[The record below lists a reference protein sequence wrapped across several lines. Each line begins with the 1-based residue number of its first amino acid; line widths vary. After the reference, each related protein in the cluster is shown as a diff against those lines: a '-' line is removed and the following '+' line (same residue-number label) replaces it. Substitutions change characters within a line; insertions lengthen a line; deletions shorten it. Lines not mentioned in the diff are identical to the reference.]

1 MKYVIYAR
9 VSTTYDSQEGS
20 FDVQTKEL
28 KKKIKVLYPDYI
40 YVATYGDLG
49 ISGKKES
56 RPQFQQMLKD
66 ARAKKFDVI
75 VTKSISR
82 FARNTRVL
90 LSSLEELNQLNIKVL
105 FLEENVDSSS
115 ASQKF
120 LLTVLGGLAEMEAEN
135 TSSHIRESNNIKR
148 VAGTIARP
156 CAVPLGYAWNKETK
170 TISVNEDEAE
180 LVNQVFHWYVDDE
193 LSQGKIAAK
202 MTNSGFKPKHGAL
215 RVDRKSVTTILT
227 NAKYIG
233 IATEKDRATG
243 KVYTFEGVFPPI
255 VDRTLFEQA
264 QERLKVKKCPDYRRH
279 PTRLYPLSHVTFCS
293 CCNLKCTRFI
303 DLTHNNAK
311 NGDFELA
318 EPSGGRAF
326 WGCRSL
332 AANKNNH
339 SCKTYKLSEEYIYE
353 AIIEALVF
361 AACGSNIG
369 TKEHLFSDDRFNGFL
384 QAIEDANKNYD
395 SELQAFETRKKEL
408 EKQRKKEL
416 DLFRN
421 DIIDEAEL
429 KANVKVIDK
438 QLTELVPPKSPE
450 TKQMNQQHLK
460 SFLSAVKT
468 SDQDFKAAE
477 SQCRKHLF
485 ELFKDADFRRSIVT
499 TFVDKVWIGGDK
511 FTVTIE
517 LKEPLVCYSHRFK
530 HRAPCTINGH
540 FIRET
545 YD

>member
-28 KKKIKVLYPDYI
+28 KKKIKVLYPDYT

-66 ARAKKFDVI
+66 AKAKKFDVI

-90 LSSLEELNQLNIKVL
+90 LSTLEELNQLNIKVL

-156 CAVPLGYAWNKETK
+156 CAVPLGYTWNKETK
-170 TISVNEDEAE
+170 TISVNEEEAE

-202 MTNSGFKPKHGAL
+202 MTNSGFKPRHGAL
-215 RVDRKSVTTILT
+215 RVARKSVTVILT

-264 QERLKVKKCPDYRRH
+264 QERLKAKKCPDYKRH

-293 CCNLKCTRFI
+293 CCNLKATRFT
-303 DLTHNNAK
+303 DLGKGTPPK
-311 NGDFELA
+311 DFELA

-326 WGCRSL
+326 WGCKSL
-332 AANKNNH
+332 AANKNKH

-361 AACGSNIG
+361 AACGSNVG

-416 DLFRN
+416 DLFRS

-429 KANVKVIDK
+429 KANIKVIDK
-438 QLTELVPPKSPE
+438 QIAELVPPKSPE